1 MIYTKHNDGLLD
13 KKCLIDE
20 RDKMK
25 EHKIKKAIDGNQD
38 ALCDLL
44 LSMRVQLNKIG
55 YGYFRQN
62 DLIDEALSRTTLKAI
77 ENISS
82 LREPKYF
89 KTWIVRIYMNNCL
102 DILKELNRF
111 VEFEENDSLTYDPK
125 DFSNLYEAIAHLPSN
140 LQTLINLRFFN
151 DYTFQEI
158 SDITALSEPTVR
170 RRIKQGLSLLKL
182 ELGDDNRV

>member
-1 MIYTKHNDGLLD
+1 MIYTKYNDGLLD
-13 KKCLIDE
+13 GECLIDE
-20 RDKMK
+20 RDTMK
-25 EHKIKKAIDGNQD
+25 EHKVKKAIDGSQE

-44 LSMRVQLNKIG
+44 LSMKDQLNKIG

-89 KTWIVRIYMNNCL
+89 KTWIVRIHMNNCL
-102 DILKELNRF
+102 DILRELNRF
-111 VEFEENDSLTYDPK
+111 VEFEENESVAYDPQ
-125 DFSNLYEAIAHLPSN
+125 DYSDLYEAIAHLPSD
-140 LQTLINLRFFN
+140 LQTLINLRFFSG
-151 DYTFQEI
+151 YTFQEI
-158 SDITALSEPTVR
+158 SDITAFSEPTVR

-182 ELGDDNRV
+182 ELGDDSRV

>member
-1 MIYTKHNDGLLD
+1 MIYTEYNDGLLA
-13 KKCLIDE
+13 KKCLTDE
-20 RDKMK
+20 RDTMK
-25 EHKIKKAIDGNQD
+25 EHKIKKAIDGNQQ

-44 LSMRVQLNKIG
+44 LSMKDQLNKIG

-62 DLIDEALSRTTLKAI
+62 DFIDEALSRTTLKAI

-102 DILKELNRF
+102 DILKELKRF
-111 VEFEENDSLTYDPK
+111 VEFDENVSVTYDPK
-125 DFSNLYEAIAHLPSN
+125 DYSDLYEAIAHLPSN

-151 DYTFQEI
+151 GYTFQEI
-158 SDITALSEPTVR
+158 ADITALSEPTVR
-170 RRIKQGLSLLKL
+170 RHIKQGLSLLKL
-182 ELGDDNRV
+182 ELGEDSHV